1 MKVIVNT
8 GFGLKPAGIEM
19 VKNEQRIMYSPMKRD
34 CWVFGANAG
43 DRIEVRL
50 KFAGSPRLTV
60 ASFVCQEGKDTCYV
74 YPARLYKRLELASFK
89 ILPCLCLLLFVF
101 RMLVQSEVYYS
112 LCVGMIVLTALS
124 LIILMSSVGYSSM
137 RKKLFKRSSI
147 N

>member
-8 GFGLKPAGIEM
+8 GFGLKPAGIEI
-19 VKNEQRIMYSPMKRD
+19 VKNEQRIMYSPMKND

-124 LIILMSSVGYSSM
+124 LIILMSSVGYSFM
-137 RKKLFKRSSI
+137 RKKLFKFDVL
-147 N
+147 

>member
-19 VKNEQRIMYSPMKRD
+19 VKNGQRIMYSPMKKD
-34 CWVFGANAG
+34 SWVFGANAG

-60 ASFVCQEGKDTCYV
+60 ASFVCQEGKDTFYV
-74 YPARLYKRLELASFK
+74 YPAMLYKRLELASFK
-89 ILPCLCLLLFVF
+89 ILLCLCLLLFVF

-137 RKKLFKRSSI
+137 RKKLFKFDVL
-147 N
+147 

>member
-8 GFGLKPAGIEM
+8 GFGLKPAGIEI

-124 LIILMSSVGYSSM
+124 LIILISSVGYSSM
-137 RKKLFKRSSI
+137 RKKLFKFDVL
-147 N
+147 

>member
-8 GFGLKPAGIEM
+8 GFGLKPAGIEI

-74 YPARLYKRLELASFK
+74 YPAMLYKRLELASFK

-137 RKKLFKRSSI
+137 RKKLFKFDVL
-147 N
+147 

>member
-8 GFGLKPAGIEM
+8 GFGLKPAGIEI

-89 ILPCLCLLLFVF
+89 ILPCLCLLFFVF
-101 RMLVQSEVYYS
+101 RMLVQSDVYYS

-137 RKKLFKRSSI
+137 RKKLFKFDVL
-147 N
+147 

>member
-8 GFGLKPAGIEM
+8 GFGLKPAGIEI

-89 ILPCLCLLLFVF
+89 ILPCLCLLFFVF

-137 RKKLFKRSSI
+137 RKKLFKFDVL
-147 N
+147 

>member
-8 GFGLKPAGIEM
+8 GFGLKPAGIEI
-19 VKNEQRIMYSPMKRD
+19 VKNEQRIMYSPMKKD
-34 CWVFGANAG
+34 SWVFGANAG
-43 DRIEVRL
+43 DRIEVIL

-74 YPARLYKRLELASFK
+74 YPAMLYKRLELASFK

-101 RMLVQSEVYYS
+101 RMLVQSEVYYC

-137 RKKLFKRSSI
+137 RKKLFKFDVL
-147 N
+147 

>member
-8 GFGLKPAGIEM
+8 GFGLKPAGIEI

-101 RMLVQSEVYYS
+101 RMLVQSEVYYC

-137 RKKLFKRSSI
+137 RKKLFKFDVL
-147 N
+147 

>member
-19 VKNEQRIMYSPMKRD
+19 VKNGQRIMYSPMKKD
-34 CWVFGANAG
+34 SWVFGATAG

-89 ILPCLCLLLFVF
+89 ILPCLCLLFFVF
-101 RMLVQSEVYYS
+101 RMLVQSEVYYC

-137 RKKLFKRSSI
+137 RKKLFKFDVL
-147 N
+147 

>member
-8 GFGLKPAGIEM
+8 GFGLKPAGIEI

-34 CWVFGANAG
+34 CWAFSANAG

-137 RKKLFKRSSI
+137 RKKLFKFDVL
-147 N
+147 

>member
-8 GFGLKPAGIEM
+8 GFGLKPAGIEI

-74 YPARLYKRLELASFK
+74 YSARLYKRLELASFK

-101 RMLVQSEVYYS
+101 RMLVQSEVYYC

-137 RKKLFKRSSI
+137 RKKLFKFDVL
-147 N
+147 

>member
-8 GFGLKPAGIEM
+8 GFGLKPAGIEI
-19 VKNEQRIMYSPMKRD
+19 VKNEQRIMYSPMKND

-101 RMLVQSEVYYS
+101 RMLLQSEVYYC

-137 RKKLFKRSSI
+137 RKKLFKFDVL
-147 N
+147 

>member
-1 MKVIVNT
+1 
-8 GFGLKPAGIEM
+8 
-19 VKNEQRIMYSPMKRD
+19 MKRD

-137 RKKLFKRSSI
+137 RKKLFKFDVL
-147 N
+147 

>member
-8 GFGLKPAGIEM
+8 GFGLKPAGIEI
-19 VKNEQRIMYSPMKRD
+19 VKNEQRIMYSPMKKD
-34 CWVFGANAG
+34 CWAFGANAG

-89 ILPCLCLLLFVF
+89 ILPCLCLLFFVF

-137 RKKLFKRSSI
+137 RKKLFKFDVL
-147 N
+147 

>member
-8 GFGLKPAGIEM
+8 GFGLKPAGIEI

-124 LIILMSSVGYSSM
+124 LIILMSSVRYSSM
-137 RKKLFKRSSI
+137 RKKLFKFDVL
-147 N
+147 

>member
-8 GFGLKPAGIEM
+8 GFGLKPAGIEI
-19 VKNEQRIMYSPMKRD
+19 VKNEQRIMYSPMKKD
-34 CWVFGANAG
+34 CWVFGAN

-50 KFAGSPRLTV
+50 KFAGSPRFTV

-89 ILPCLCLLLFVF
+89 ILPCLCLLFFVF

-137 RKKLFKRSSI
+137 RKKLFKFDVL
-147 N
+147 

>member
-19 VKNEQRIMYSPMKRD
+19 VKNGQRIMYSPMKKD
-34 CWVFGANAG
+34 SWVFGAIAG

-101 RMLVQSEVYYS
+101 RMLVQSEVYYC

-137 RKKLFKRSSI
+137 RKKLFKFDVL
-147 N
+147 

>member
-8 GFGLKPAGIEM
+8 GFGLKPAGIEI
-19 VKNEQRIMYSPMKRD
+19 VKNEQRIMYSPMKNG
-34 CWVFGANAG
+34 CWAFGANAG

-137 RKKLFKRSSI
+137 RKKLFKFDVL
-147 N
+147 

>member
-1 MKVIVNT
+1 MK
-8 GFGLKPAGIEM
+8 K
-19 VKNEQRIMYSPMKRD
+19 D

-60 ASFVCQEGKDTCYV
+60 ASFVCQKGKDTCYV

-89 ILPCLCLLLFVF
+89 ILPCLCLLFFVF

-137 RKKLFKRSSI
+137 RKKLFKFDVL
-147 N
+147 

>member
-1 MKVIVNT
+1 MEVIVNT
-8 GFGLKPAGIEM
+8 GFGLKPAGIEI

-89 ILPCLCLLLFVF
+89 ILPCLCLLFFVF
-101 RMLVQSEVYYS
+101 RMLVQSDVYYS

-137 RKKLFKRSSI
+137 RKKLFKFDVL
-147 N
+147 

>member
-19 VKNEQRIMYSPMKRD
+19 VKNGQRIMYSPMKRD

-89 ILPCLCLLLFVF
+89 ILPCLCLLFFVF

-137 RKKLFKRSSI
+137 RKKLFKFDVL
-147 N
+147 

>member
-8 GFGLKPAGIEM
+8 GFGLKPAGIEI
-19 VKNEQRIMYSPMKRD
+19 VKNERRIIYSPMKKD
-34 CWVFGANAG
+34 CWAFSANAG

-137 RKKLFKRSSI
+137 RKKLFKFDVL
-147 N
+147 

>member
-8 GFGLKPAGIEM
+8 GFGLKPAGIEI

-112 LCVGMIVLTALS
+112 LCVGMIELTALS

-137 RKKLFKRSSI
+137 RKKLFKSDVL
-147 N
+147 

>member
-8 GFGLKPAGIEM
+8 GFGLKPAGIEI
-19 VKNEQRIMYSPMKRD
+19 VKNEQRIMYSPMKKD

-50 KFAGSPRLTV
+50 KFTGSPRLTV

-137 RKKLFKRSSI
+137 RKKLFKFDVL
-147 N
+147 

>member
-19 VKNEQRIMYSPMKRD
+19 VKNGQRIMYSPMKKD
-34 CWVFGANAG
+34 SWVFGATAG

-89 ILPCLCLLLFVF
+89 ILPCLCLLFLVF

-137 RKKLFKRSSI
+137 RKKLFKFDVL
-147 N
+147 

>member
-8 GFGLKPAGIEM
+8 GFGLKPAGIEI
-19 VKNEQRIMYSPMKRD
+19 VKNEQRIMYSPMKND
-34 CWVFGANAG
+34 CWVFGANVG
-43 DRIEVRL
+43 DRIKVRL

-137 RKKLFKRSSI
+137 RKKLFKFDVL
-147 N
+147 

>member
-8 GFGLKPAGIEM
+8 GFGLKPAGIEI

-74 YPARLYKRLELASFK
+74 FPARLYKRLELASFK

-101 RMLVQSEVYYS
+101 RMLLQSEVYYS

-137 RKKLFKRSSI
+137 RKKLFKFDVL
-147 N
+147 

>member
-8 GFGLKPAGIEM
+8 GFGLKSAGIEI
-19 VKNEQRIMYSPMKRD
+19 VKNEQRIMYSPMKKD
-34 CWVFGANAG
+34 CWVFGANVG

-137 RKKLFKRSSI
+137 RKKLFKFDVL
-147 N
+147 

>member
-8 GFGLKPAGIEM
+8 GFGLKPAGIEI
-19 VKNEQRIMYSPMKRD
+19 VKNGQRIMYSPMKND
-34 CWVFGANAG
+34 SWVFGANVG

-50 KFAGSPRLTV
+50 KFTGSPRLTV

-89 ILPCLCLLLFVF
+89 ILPCLCLLFFVF

-137 RKKLFKRSSI
+137 RKKLFKFDVL
-147 N
+147 

>member
-19 VKNEQRIMYSPMKRD
+19 VKNGQRIMYSPMKND
-34 CWVFGANAG
+34 CWVFGANVG

-50 KFAGSPRLTV
+50 KFACSPRLTV

-137 RKKLFKRSSI
+137 RKKLFKFDVL
-147 N
+147 

>member
-19 VKNEQRIMYSPMKRD
+19 VKNGQRIMYSPMKKD
-34 CWVFGANAG
+34 SWVFGATAG

-137 RKKLFKRSSI
+137 RKKLFKFDVL
-147 N
+147 

>member
-8 GFGLKPAGIEM
+8 GFGLKPAGIEI
-19 VKNEQRIMYSPMKRD
+19 VKNEQRIMYSPMKND
-34 CWVFGANAG
+34 CWAFGANAG

-137 RKKLFKRSSI
+137 RKKLFKFDVL
-147 N
+147 

>member
-8 GFGLKPAGIEM
+8 GFGLKPAGIEI
-19 VKNEQRIMYSPMKRD
+19 VKNEQRIMYSPMKND

-43 DRIEVRL
+43 DSIEVRL
-50 KFAGSPRLTV
+50 KFSGSPRLTV

-137 RKKLFKRSSI
+137 RKKLFKFDVL
-147 N
+147 